1 MKPSALLALTALLAA
16 ASVFGSGTT
25 GINGTTRQCTDPCF
39 QAARGAFRGCAWSA
53 TGAFADALD
62 GCLER
67 HHECVD
73 ACRSQRQDCRDATGA
88 GAGLAAC
95 QMQLVVEKAR
105 CRNQFRPGSIRLA
118 ACLDR
123 ADAGASACRRGVRRG
138 FRQALLACQSA
149 FGQCADACGPGEP
162 PLGVQM
168 CTAGAKSAFKA
179 VIADCRQ
186 TSQASASAC
195 IGKDVMC
202 VPDCT
207 DARETC
213 NAPTQAAL
221 NAAIAAC
228 TMQET
233 TASLAA
239 DAEAS
244 KWQFDVFPYGWLA
257 GNYGTVTVKG
267 NTAHINVTPSDLYG
281 LLEDGKAFAGAGY
294 FAASYDRFSLFVD
307 SMGGYVSESV
317 DEQIP
322 TPLCC

>member
-39 QAARGAFRGCAWSA
+39 QAARGAFRDCASSA
-53 TGAFADALD
+53 SGAFADALD

-123 ADAGASACRRGVRRG
+123 AEAGASACRRGVRRG

-186 TSQASASAC
+186 TFQASASAC

-207 DARETC
+207 DALETC

-233 TASLAA
+233 TAVATCAATYPAGSPELQQCIQTAQASAFTCRDAALQAAAPGFQACGQQYLAC
-239 DAEAS
+239 
-244 KWQFDVFPYGWLA
+244 L
-257 GNYGTVTVKG
+257 
-267 NTAHINVTPSDLYG
+267 
-281 LLEDGKAFAGAGY
+281 KACPPA
-294 FAASYDRFSLFVD
+294 
-307 SMGGYVSESV
+307 
-317 DEQIP
+317 
-322 TPLCC
+322 